1 MHEEVGGKNAL
12 HWDGVFQ
19 CQCGGVV
26 AAQRQWGHCPQFVAL
41 VYEAAVVEG
50 IVWVKYLDGYVK
62 FVCLWII
69 YGKVVHHVQKNLSVF
84 VLEYLDAVFIGEV
97 QWDILEIIF
106 VCV

>member
-1 MHEEVGGKNAL
+1 M
-12 HWDGVFQ
+12 
-19 CQCGGVV
+19 
-26 AAQRQWGHCPQFVAL
+26 
-41 VYEAAVVEG
+41 
-50 IVWVKYLDGYVK
+50 
-62 FVCLWII
+62 CLRII